1 MYKKYLQARELRQNM
16 TSQEYKLWALLRN
29 RNFNGV
35 KFVRQ
40 YPIGPYIVDFACR
53 KKRIVLELDGG
64 QHNEMQN
71 KIYDD
76 KRTEYL
82 ISKGYK
88 VLRFWNNEIDDNL
101 EGVYLKLLDFVKDM

>member
-1 MYKKYLQARELRQNM
+1 MDKKYVLARELRQYM
-16 TSQEYKLWALLRN
+16 TPQEYKLWALLRN
-29 RNFNGV
+29 KKFNGV

-53 KKRIVLELDGG
+53 KKSIVIELDGG
-64 QHNEMQN
+64 QHNEIQN
-71 KIYDD
+71 KINDD

-88 VLRFWNNEIDDNL
+88 VLRFWNSEIDNNI
-101 EGVYLKLLDFVKDM
+101 EGVYLKLAALICE

>member
-76 KRTEYL
+76 KRTGYL

>member
-53 KKRIVLELDGG
+53 KMRIVLELDGG